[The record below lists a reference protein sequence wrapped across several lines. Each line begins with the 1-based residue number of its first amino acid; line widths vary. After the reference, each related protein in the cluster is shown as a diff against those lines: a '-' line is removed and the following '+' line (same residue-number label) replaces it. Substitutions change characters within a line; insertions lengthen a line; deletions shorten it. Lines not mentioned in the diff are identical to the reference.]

1 MSLRGID
8 LTKSFGPRTVVRQV
22 SVHVE
27 RSEIV
32 GLLGPN
38 GAGKTTTFSMI
49 VGIERPD
56 SGSVTLDNVD
66 ITRHQLHMR
75 ARRGLGYLP
84 QLSSVF
90 SKLSV
95 RDNLNIY
102 LERLPLNARQR
113 RERADAMMEEFG
125 IAALPASRA
134 FQRSGGERR
143 RLEVCRALLL
153 EPKYLLLDE
162 PFAGID
168 PVAVEELQKI
178 VRRVQAKGIGVL
190 ITDHNVRETLRLV
203 DRAYLIH
210 QGEVFLEGTPE
221 QIATDPAARTIY
233 LGKGFDL

>member
-125 IAALPASRA
+125 IAALADSRA
-134 FQRSGGERR
+134 FQLSGGERR

>member
-56 SGSVTLDNVD
+56 SGSVTLDDVD

-125 IAALPASRA
+125 IAALADSRA
-134 FQRSGGERR
+134 FQLSGGERR

>member
-1 MSLRGID
+1 MSLRGIN
-8 LTKSFGPRTVVRQV
+8 LTKSFGSRTVVRDV

-56 SGSVTLDNVD
+56 AGRVTLDD
-66 ITRHQLHMR
+66 QEITGRQLHMR
-75 ARRGLGYLP
+75 ARLGLGYLP

-90 SKLSV
+90 AKLTV

-102 LERLPLNARQR
+102 LERLALSAPER
-113 RERADAMMEEFG
+113 RARADAMMEEFG
-125 IAALPASRA
+125 IGTLADSRA
-134 FQRSGGERR
+134 YQLSGGERR

-178 VRRVQAKGIGVL
+178 VRRVQGKGIGVL

-210 QGEVFLEGTPE
+210 QGEVFLEGTPA